1 MPERVFQQGKTMQDL
16 EAERAK
22 WEAEHGLK
30 PGEYDKL
37 TPAQRAELETGPVV
51 PSTRPAESAALVAP
65 ILATGMN
72 DYVAELPEPLAGP
85 TLITFEKSNT
95 RSATLLVGK
104 NKKPIHTVVN
114 GRMAE
119 LPPGTISPRNTY
131 TLTETAD
138 AYVLDPDYD
147 IVVEEEP
154 VKFQVKYKDGG
165 GEQVVGTSAD
175 AIREAR
181 LAFWGDREIVSVEEI
196 KP

>member
-16 EAERAK
+16 EAER
-22 WEAEHGLK
+22 
-30 PGEYDKL
+30 
-37 TPAQRAELETGPVV
+37 
-51 PSTRPAESAALVAP
+51 AESAALVAP

-131 TLTETAD
+131 SLTETAD

-154 VKFQVKYKDGG
+154 VKFHKEREGSVSSPFPLLSFSSETQNCHPRTPPKENPLK
-165 GEQVVGTSAD
+165 SA
-175 AIREAR
+175 
-181 LAFWGDREIVSVEEI
+181 S
-196 KP
+196 